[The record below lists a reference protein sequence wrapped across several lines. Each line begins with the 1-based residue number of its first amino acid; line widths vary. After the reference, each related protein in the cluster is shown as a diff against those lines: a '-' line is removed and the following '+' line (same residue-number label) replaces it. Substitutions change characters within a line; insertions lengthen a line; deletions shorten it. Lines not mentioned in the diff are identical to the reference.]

1 LECSPRAGLLKAVC
15 GAVAFRSLHGRNRR
29 RCRAGKNVA
38 IEFRCAQGKDE
49 RLLELGGSDRRPF
62 AVIATLSSTPRFCSM
77 PPAKRVAGRLD

>member
-1 LECSPRAGLLKAVC
+1 VQVCSRPFAVRSR
-15 GAVAFRSLHGRNRR
+15 GRSLHGRNRR

-49 RLLELGGSDRRPF
+49 RLLELAVDLIRRPF
-62 AVIATLSSTPRFCSM
+62 AVIATLSSTTRFCSM